1 MISFDGYSSTSM
13 DEKIARYFASKS
25 DTSDG
30 KQIVLLKLRI
40 ENESGK
46 HYFPLDSSEFT
57 LYPDEKEV
65 LLQAGIVAKVCSV
78 VQEE

>member
-30 KQIVLLKLRI
+30 K
-40 ENESGK
+40 
-46 HYFPLDSSEFT
+46 
-57 LYPDEKEV
+57 
-65 LLQAGIVAKVCSV
+65 
-78 VQEE
+78 